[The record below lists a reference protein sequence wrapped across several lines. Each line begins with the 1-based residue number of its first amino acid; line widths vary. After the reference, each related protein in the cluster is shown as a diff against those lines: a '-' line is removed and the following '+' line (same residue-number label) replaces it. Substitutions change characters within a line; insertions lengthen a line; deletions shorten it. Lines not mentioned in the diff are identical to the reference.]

1 MLEEQLNNTPK
12 TGACVSVSTS
22 MCRCVLRVV
31 LRMQASECG
40 TLLGLLTEADEG
52 AGHPQDIGHQRRKDQ
67 GAAQDVAVFL
77 LERVHHRDI
86 AILSHWFGEED
97 TAW

>member
-1 MLEEQLNNTPK
+1 M
-12 TGACVSVSTS
+12 GACGSVSEHIH
-22 MCRCVLRVV
+22 VLMRVV

-40 TLLGLLTEADEG
+40 TLFGLLTEADEG
-52 AGHPQDIGHQRRKDQ
+52 ASHPQDIGHQRRKDQ

-77 LERVHHRDI
+77 LERVHHGDI
-86 AILSHWFGEED
+86 SILSHGLGEKE